1 MLASSSGLSP
11 EVKFS
16 LIVSRGRCTFLS
28 YQLSASR
35 GSFFKL
41 WSELYNSLHNVL
53 CCLRSMLFI
62 YMHVDPTAVA
72 KKIVASLAE
81 ISKPYFPQLWPKR
94 CRFYSCTL

>member
-41 WSELYNSLHNVL
+41 WSLSYTTAYTTFFAVYAL
-53 CCLRSMLFI
+53 CMLFI
-62 YMHVDPTAVA
+62 YIHVDPTAVA
-72 KKIVASLAE
+72 KKL
-81 ISKPYFPQLWPKR
+81 
-94 CRFYSCTL
+94 